1 LIAKSDSL
9 HLKSSVDDRF
19 GVSFSKSFLPS
30 LKDTSL
36 QITYELHN
44 HTDSVVTYA
53 LWEVTRVQKDSKVFF
68 TLEEQNSLRSIKES
82 FWDLDSNLMK
92 VCVSPTESLTNKML
106 ANGKGWLIYQKNS
119 LAIIKTFP
127 DLSLDELPPNHNEI
141 KIYKDNTKYLEVE
154 QHSPYIQLDLGD
166 TYQWQV
172 HWYPRKFSNS
182 L

>member
-1 LIAKSDSL
+1 
-9 HLKSSVDDRF
+9 
-19 GVSFSKSFLPS
+19 
-30 LKDTSL
+30 
-36 QITYELHN
+36 
-44 HTDSVVTYA
+44 
-53 LWEVTRVQKDSKVFF
+53 
-68 TLEEQNSLRSIKES
+68 
-82 FWDLDSNLMK
+82 
-92 VCVSPTESLTNKML
+92 ML